1 MAATAARASFW
12 VPQATIGTCMRSASS
27 RKTRLRISMTTSTI
41 RRSAPLPERNTA
53 MAVSMRSAWVKDAPL
68 SIAILVAAV
77 SCPLRVPTISS
88 RISCLHYLSISAS
101 PALGAIR
108 FYDFRHGHAEL
119 LFDQHDFA
127 ARDQPVVHID
137 VDRLADTPIEL
148 QHCTRGEIKK
158 VSDVHP
164 GAPQHCR
171 DLHRNVEYRLEIG
184 GAAHHRVRGGCR
196 WSFRYPAAIAVEV
209 GERNVALI
217 LIGHFVRLLPVLSRA
232 TCREIARDQ
241 FVDRQSDGRAVAD
254 DAAVRPVDATVAKRD
269 VGFAKHHQPAL
280 EAATAR
286 NLVET
291 LARCGIKFAVD
302 AHHQMRCRQERGE
315 AFGRERCNFSNR
327 LACHQG

>member
-53 MAVSMRSAWVKDAPL
+53 MA
-68 SIAILVAAV
+68 ILVAAV

-88 RISCLHYLSISAS
+88 RISCLHYLSIAAS

-108 FYDFRHGHAEL
+108 FDDFRHGHAEL

-171 DLHRNVEYRLEIG
+171 DLHRNVEYRLE
-184 GAAHHRVRGGCR
+184 
-196 WSFRYPAAIAVEV
+196 
-209 GERNVALI
+209 
-217 LIGHFVRLLPVLSRA
+217 
-232 TCREIARDQ
+232 
-241 FVDRQSDGRAVAD
+241 
-254 DAAVRPVDATVAKRD
+254 
-269 VGFAKHHQPAL
+269 
-280 EAATAR
+280 
-286 NLVET
+286 
-291 LARCGIKFAVD
+291 
-302 AHHQMRCRQERGE
+302 
-315 AFGRERCNFSNR
+315 
-327 LACHQG
+327 